1 MTVNEEVIKNFR
13 DATLLDI
20 SQGVPIEEIVY
31 VLKEYEQREL
41 YLECAGIKQALDFIE
56 EALKNDC

>member
-20 SQGVPIEEIVY
+20 SQGVQIEEIVY
-31 VLKEYEQREL
+31 ILKEYEQREL

>member
-20 SQGVPIEEIVY
+20 SQGVTIEEIVY
-31 VLKEYEQREL
+31 ILKEYEQREL

-56 EALKNDC
+56 EAQKNDC

>member
-1 MTVNEEVIKNFR
+1 MSANEEVIKSFR

-20 SQGVPIEEIVY
+20 AQGVSIDEVKY
-31 VLKEYEQREL
+31 LLKEYENAEL

>member
-20 SQGVPIEEIVY
+20 AQGVPLEEVRYI
-31 VLKEYEQREL
+31 LKRYEEEEL
-41 YLECAGIKQALDFIE
+41 YLECAGIKQALDFIS
-56 EALKNDC
+56 EAQKNDC

>member
-20 SQGVPIEEIVY
+20 SQGTPIEEIVY
-31 VLKEYEQREL
+31 ILKEYEQREL

>member
-1 MTVNEEVIKNFR
+1 MSANEEVIKSFR

-20 SQGVPIEEIVY
+20 AQGVSIDEVRY
-31 VLKEYEQREL
+31 LLKEYENAEL

>member
-1 MTVNEEVIKNFR
+1 MNEEVIKNFR

-20 SQGVPIEEIVY
+20 AEGTSIEEVKYI
-31 VLKEYEQREL
+31 LKRYEEEEL

-56 EALKNDC
+56 EAQKNDC